1 MSFRSLTVA
10 LIALALWFGRA
21 EADVIF
27 TNLGPGNSF
36 DTSNAWE
43 VGQGSNLFGY
53 NTASGFTSG
62 GSYHLSEIDI
72 ALANY
77 SGTNAATVSLWTD
90 FGGAPTTKLG
100 SWNVS
105 GQGQYGTNEPITA
118 ITGIT
123 GITLGAGDRY
133 FVEITSQSGIDGTS
147 TVDAW
152 NWNNQGATGEF
163 YQTEFGNVIN
173 QGSTYT
179 LGAFAVLGS
188 PVSVAPV
195 PEASTWAMMLI
206 GFAALGWFSAISRQ
220 WC

>member
-90 FGGAPTTKLG
+90 FGGAPTKAGILERFGTRPIRHERAD
-100 SWNVS
+100 
-105 GQGQYGTNEPITA
+105 YGHH
-118 ITGIT
+118 GHH
-123 GITLGAGDRY
+123 RHH
-133 FVEITSQSGIDGTS
+133 
-147 TVDAW
+147 
-152 NWNNQGATGEF
+152 
-163 YQTEFGNVIN
+163 
-173 QGSTYT
+173 
-179 LGAFAVLGS
+179 
-188 PVSVAPV
+188 
-195 PEASTWAMMLI
+195 
-206 GFAALGWFSAISRQ
+206 SRR
-220 WC
+220 W